1 MTTSEPGAQTLSS
14 TALQGLR
21 RRLRG
26 KLVQRGDALY
36 DQHRRV
42 WNGSVDR
49 RPALVARCDGGA
61 DVAVALDFA
70 REHDCLV
77 AVRGGG
83 HSFSG
88 HSVCDGGLVIDL
100 SPMRAITVDPDART
114 ARVQAGVLLGELD
127 AATQP
132 YGLAVPAGVV
142 THTGIA
148 GLTLGGGLGWL
159 LRRYGLSVDQLL
171 SVDLIT
177 ANGDHVRASDGE
189 NSDLFWGVR
198 GGGGNFGIVTEFCFR
213 LNPVGPTV
221 LAGPVFWPVAQ
232 AHEVM
237 RCYRDWI
244 TEVPDE
250 LMTCLALRRAP
261 ALPSIPK
268 ALHGQ
273 LAIGII
279 SCFAGDVEA
288 GEKVVRPMRRF
299 GTPALDLCRPKP
311 FREHQAMFDP
321 SFPHGRWYHV
331 RACDVAEL
339 NDDVIDISVEHAGRI
354 TSAHS
359 GVVMWQMGGAMAR
372 VGEHETAFGLRR
384 EGHSF
389 NITGATET
397 VEGFDSEREWVRD
410 FWSALSPYH
419 SSVYVNFLMDEG
431 TARVSQ
437 AYPSATYDRLRALKS
452 KYDPDNVFRLNQN
465 IPPA

>member
-1 MTTSEPGAQTLSS
+1 MTTSAPTTQALSNGALRV
-14 TALQGLR
+14 LR

-26 KLVQRGDALY
+26 MLVQPGDALY
-36 DQHRRV
+36 DEHRRV
-42 WNGSVDR
+42 WNGSIDR
-49 RPALVARCDGGA
+49 RPALIARCDGAA
-61 DVAVALDFA
+61 DVAAALDFA
-70 REHDCLV
+70 REHERLV
-77 AVRGGG
+77 AVRAGG

-88 HSVCDGGLVIDL
+88 QSVCDGGVVIDL
-100 SPMRAITVDPDART
+100 SPLRAITVDPEART

-132 YGLAVPAGVV
+132 FGLAVPAGVV
-142 THTGIA
+142 SHTGVA

-159 LRRYGLSVDQLL
+159 LRKYGLSVDQLL
-171 SVDLIT
+171 SVDLVT
-177 ANGDHVRASDGE
+177 ADGDRVRATEGR

-213 LNPVGPTV
+213 LKPVGPTV
-221 LAGPVFWPVAQ
+221 LAGPVFWPIAQ

-244 TEVPDE
+244 TGVPDE
-250 LMTCLALRRAP
+250 LMTGLVLRRAP
-261 ALPSIPK
+261 ALPIIPTE
-268 ALHGQ
+268 LHGQ
-273 LAIGII
+273 LVVGVV
-279 SCFAGDVEA
+279 SCYAGDVEE

-299 GTPALDLCRPKP
+299 GSPALDLCRPKP
-311 FREHQAMFDP
+311 YVEHQAMFDP

-339 NDDVIDISVEHAGRI
+339 NDNIVDTSIEYAERI
-354 TSAHS
+354 ASPHS

-384 EGHSF
+384 EGHAL

-397 VEGFDSEREWVRD
+397 AEGFDAEREWVRG
-410 FWSALSPYH
+410 FWSALSPH
-419 SSVYVNFLMDEG
+419 HTSVYVNFLMDEG
-431 TARVSQ
+431 AARVGQ
-437 AYPSATYDRLRALKS
+437 AYPAATYSRLRALKG